1 VAARLRDVQLE
12 VPAEHFDDEVAR
24 WADLLGARG
33 VSRCADGRT
42 ARLLGPV
49 SPVGIH
55 LVRTDAD
62 RAAAHLE
69 LESHDPDTEVR
80 RLVALGAT
88 LDVAHEGVTTL
99 VDPAGLRFHLH
110 PWGAVVE
117 ELRARR
123 GDEPGVEYV
132 VVDAPTEHAGATTRF
147 WQQVLG
153 GAAHPL
159 PAPNE
164 AYVYLT
170 SFSGPGGPAH
180 GLVQDVGPGTAPRV
194 HLDLHTDSW
203 SGRDATVARLVA
215 GGAERVHAVQH
226 WVTLRTPA
234 GHLLCVFPDHRDHED
249 DT

>member
-1 VAARLRDVQLE
+1 VVARLRDVQLE
-12 VPAEHFDDEVAR
+12 VPADHYEDEVAR
-24 WADLLGARG
+24 WADLLGAHGTAR
-33 VSRCADGRT
+33 SDDGST
-42 ARLLGPV
+42 ARLLGPM

-55 LVRTDAD
+55 LVRSDAD
-62 RAAAHLE
+62 RAGAHLE
-69 LESHDPDTEVR
+69 LESHDPDTELR
-80 RLVALGAT
+80 RLVGLGAT
-88 LDVAHEGVTTL
+88 VGAGRDRVATL
-99 VDPAGLRFHLH
+99 FDPAGLRFHLH
-110 PWGAVVE
+110 PWGAVAD

-132 VVDAPTEHAGATTRF
+132 VLDVPTEHAAATATF

-164 AYVYLT
+164 AYTYLT

-180 GLVQDVGPGTAPRV
+180 GLVQDLGPGGEPRV

-203 SGRDATVARLVA
+203 AGRDATVARLVA

-234 GHLLCVFPDHRDHED
+234 DHLLCVFPDHRDHED
-249 DT
+249 DP

>member
-1 VAARLRDVQLE
+1 VAARLRDIRFE
-12 VPAEHFDDEVAR
+12 VPAEHFEDEVAR
-24 WADLLGARG
+24 WSDLLGARG
-33 VSRCADGRT
+33 TSRSDDGGT

-55 LVRTDAD
+55 LVRTDVG

-69 LESHDPDTEVR
+69 LESHDPGAERR
-80 RLVALGAT
+80 RLVDLGAT
-88 LDVAHEGVTTL
+88 DGATHDGVTTML
-99 VDPAGLRFHLH
+99 DPAGLSFRLH
-110 PWGAVVE
+110 PWGRVVE
-117 ELRARR
+117 ELRVRR

-132 VVDAPTEHAGATTRF
+132 VVDVATEHAAATAAF
-147 WQQVLG
+147 WQRALD

-164 AYVYLT
+164 AFTYLT

-180 GLVQDVGPGTAPRV
+180 GLVQDIGPGALPRV

-203 SGRDATVARLVA
+203 AGRDATVARLVA

-249 DT
+249 DP

>member
-12 VPAEHFDDEVAR
+12 VPAVHFEDEVAR

-33 VSRCADGRT
+33 ASRSEDGRT
-42 ARLLGPV
+42 ARLLGPM
-49 SPVGIH
+49 SPFGIH

-62 RAAAHLE
+62 RAGAHLE
-69 LESHDPDTEVR
+69 LESHDRDTEVR

-88 LDVAHEGVTTL
+88 VGAAHGGVTEL
-99 VDPAGLRFHLH
+99 ADPAGLRFHLH

-117 ELRARR
+117 ELRDRR

-132 VVDAPTEHAGATTRF
+132 VIDVPTGQAAATARF

-180 GLVQDVGPGTAPRV
+180 GLVQDVGPDTAPGV

-203 SGRDATVARLVA
+203 AGRDRAVARLTA